1 MEIRESIKIGDY
13 VVIQKQK
20 YLKLHQLKARCD
32 VMLGK
37 DLVNLK
43 AIVGQP
49 FWTTFKMIQKKKKE
63 FDLDVASEI
72 ESLPEAVMKDVQS
85 GSDNR
90 NITDDGKSQLLSTEE
105 IEGFKESGLSAQ
117 SIVGKLIESST
128 TFHNKTEYSQEKYL
142 KKKEKKYFEYIV
154 IRKPT
159 VRLLAEMFYSKDPHS
174 VLGLRHDSIAQ
185 ILSYANVQN
194 SGTYVLFES
203 GTQALLGSAILDCLD
218 DQGRV
223 ISITTGRYPP
233 KQAVV
238 GMNFPEEKRAKSF
251 LSVTLTDFLT
261 SLEKRFSE
269 ESTNGVEEAVK
280 LSNGEDGLVTQAVPS
295 TAAELTGNEKA
306 TLNGIA
312 QNVLPASTED
322 SKAADNGLIQEET
335 SNSKKRKQEPDTIND
350 CGTPALKKP
359 RWQENLEIAKDALL
373 KDGADSLIFASKEFP
388 LPLILKM
395 LDYLKPS
402 HSLVVYSVYREPLV
416 LIYNELK
423 KKRKDVIGLHIFE
436 NFLRTHQILSDRTRP
451 DVMMSASGGHILVGT
466 KVLSS

>member
-233 KQAVV
+233 ET
-238 GMNFPEEKRAKSF
+238 GCRRDE
-251 LSVTLTDFLT
+251 LS
-261 SLEKRFSE
+261 RRE
-269 ESTNGVEEAVK
+269 ESEI
-280 LSNGEDGLVTQAVPS
+280 VP
-295 TAAELTGNEKA
+295 K
-306 TLNGIA
+306 
-312 QNVLPASTED
+312 P
-322 SKAADNGLIQEET
+322 
-335 SNSKKRKQEPDTIND
+335 
-350 CGTPALKKP
+350 LKKP